1 MLGEIIAKLDHPGV
15 AAAVLTTLDP
25 IIVGQIEERAA
36 AAAMPLA
43 DFVAGAIRD
52 FVERA
57 DDDLWF
63 QLLTVMRK
71 AEDPSIAA
79 IHAILQWVVGKNHA
93 AR

>member
-1 MLGEIIAKLDHPGV
+1 MLGELIARLDRPDV

-25 IIVGQIEERAA
+25 IIAGQIEKRAA
-36 AAAMPLA
+36 AEAMPLA
-43 DFVAGAIRD
+43 DFVAGAVRE

-63 QLLTVMRK
+63 QLVTVMRK
-71 AEDPSIAA
+71 AEDPSVAA
-79 IHAILQWVVGKNHA
+79 IHAILQWVVGKNYT